1 MNLTI
6 KDIRREFE
14 RRQGE
19 KAGLEKSI
27 AQTKR
32 DLRQAKINL
41 IRHDKARKIAREVG
55 LKTQQQLQYHISDIA
70 TMALDA
76 IFHEPYQLVAEFVE
90 RRNKLECDLMFEKS
104 GERVDPLSASGGGAV
119 DVAAFALRIASW
131 TMENP
136 RSRPTIILDEPLKY
150 VSVDLQEKASMM
162 LKEISDRLGIQFIIV
177 THEETLSEYADRIFT
192 VNIKKGKSKVTQS

>member
-150 VSVDLQEKASMM
+150 VSVDLQEKASM
-162 LKEISDRLGIQFIIV
+162 ITPVPGGVGSV
-177 THEETLSEYADRIFT
+177 TTTILAKHVVKAY
-192 VNIKKGKSKVTQS
+192 KQQK